1 MMHKGVIE
9 MNLLSNEIEALK
21 VVLNEDKPT
30 WNAKTYLAISTKL
43 KKILNADFVTFSN
56 RKNIIF
62 IEYCEK
68 GQNKTVKIQSKK
80 SLLKGV

>member
-1 MMHKGVIE
+1 

-21 VVLNEDKPT
+21 IVLNEDKTT

-43 KKILNADFVTFSN
+43 KQVLNANFVTFSN

-68 GQNKTVKIQSKK
+68 CQNRTVKIQSKK
-80 SLLKGV
+80 SLLEGM

>member
-1 MMHKGVIE
+1 
-9 MNLLSNEIEALK
+9 MNLLHNEIEALK

-43 KKILNADFVTFSN
+43 KQILNANFVTFSN

-68 GQNKTVKIQSKK
+68 GKNMTVKIQSKK
-80 SLLKGV
+80 SLLIGV

>member
-1 MMHKGVIE
+1 
-9 MNLLSNEIEALK
+9 MNLLHNEIEALK
-21 VVLNEDKPT
+21 VVLNEDEPT

-43 KKILNADFVTFSN
+43 KQILNANFVTFSN

-68 GQNKTVKIQSKK
+68 GKNTTVKIQSKK
-80 SLLKGV
+80 SLLKGM

>member
-1 MMHKGVIE
+1 
-9 MNLLSNEIEALK
+9 MNLLDNEIEALK
-21 VVLNEDKPT
+21 LVMNEDKPT
-30 WNAKTYLAISTKL
+30 WNAKSYLAISTKI
-43 KKILNADFVTFSN
+43 KQILNANFVTFSN

-68 GQNKTVKIQSKK
+68 GKNITVKIQSKK

>member
-1 MMHKGVIE
+1 

-21 VVLNEDKPT
+21 VVLNEDKTT
-30 WNAKTYLAISTKL
+30 WNAETYLAISTKL
-43 KKILNADFVTFSN
+43 KQVLNANFVTFSN

-68 GQNKTVKIQSKK
+68 HQNIAVKIQSKK